1 MQINVMGML
10 DKLFHSNIATKQASV
25 STATKQMSTLEKGS
39 TLKTVQDTA
48 EIGKRQDV
56 MQDWLKDEKKKA
68 GIYEGETLAE
78 NEFANQLAAI
88 KQQLDTMINQ
98 MSQDDYA
105 TMHADGIQITS
116 SDMEQLVTVVE
127 QIKIRLAAYC
137 EDYHPVGGI
146 DTKDLERVLGSAGMA
161 SAVSRKLESYDL
173 PATDENVS
181 EISQAMQRNQ
191 SLSKITREQAVYL
204 MENHLEPTI
213 ENVYRVQHSGVA
225 TTEAVQPLTEED
237 WQQLKGQVEQVI
249 QNSGAEL
256 TEENLETARWMI
268 EHQVALDEKNF
279 LIISSYTGLNGLKEG
294 EQLDAILSA
303 MAKGKSAKQT
313 SLLGEK
319 YGLEAAKEVLDQV
332 EEYVAVQYPEEDV
345 SIQAIT
351 ARRQLEEIRLMMT
364 SEAGMS
370 LLKQGIEIP
379 TKDLTQ
385 LVEELKKQEQEY
397 YQKLYAS
404 EQVEWNSKEAELIK
418 QTEQSRQEL
427 SQMPAYLSGAVMAAS
442 IAEGNPITMQSSLE
456 VGRRQKAVLES
467 AEESYEALMT
477 KPSQEYG
484 DSIRKAFRN
493 VDALLKEMGEELN
506 EQNRRCVRILAYNQ
520 IALTKENLDQ
530 VRALDSEYQY
540 LLTNLTPR
548 VALHIVQ
555 KRINPLNTE
564 IHELNDQIEE
574 IKREIGPSEEEK
586 YSEFLWKLE
595 QKTGISE
602 EDRTAYIGI
611 YRLLNNIN
619 RQDSAALGALVS
631 QGADITLENLLSAAR
646 SRKARNL
653 DVKIEDAFGMAETVF
668 QENSITE
675 QLKLFYQN
683 SDTDNRNY
691 QQQMTEKLKE
701 MRADKKAQQLLAESE
716 QIISPDNLKAAGILT
731 GQSDTELKK
740 YWEKQKRQG
749 RMEDFLHQMTKKE
762 SLEELYKEVEIE
774 LADEIQT
781 ECVEGTSS
789 YNDLEELRLYYHT
802 AQLITN
808 LAQQEEY
815 HIPLEYQREI
825 TDVHLKVVHRSE
837 ENGKVSIETNLT
849 GLGKIVAEFTVRNDQ
864 VSGYILGESVKVTET
879 LEKQKNK
886 IEQAFEQIGLQ
897 INQISCQTDRELP
910 FLSSKQEGDK
920 TVENEQLYD
929 LAKEFLVVLKEM
941 DKIR

>member
-1 MQINVMGML
+1 M
-10 DKLFHSNIATKQASV
+10 
-25 STATKQMSTLEKGS
+25 
-39 TLKTVQDTA
+39 
-48 EIGKRQDV
+48 
-56 MQDWLKDEKKKA
+56 
-68 GIYEGETLAE
+68 
-78 NEFANQLAAI
+78 
-88 KQQLDTMINQ
+88 
-98 MSQDDYA
+98 
-105 TMHADGIQITS
+105 
-116 SDMEQLVTVVE
+116 
-127 QIKIRLAAYC
+127 
-137 EDYHPVGGI
+137 
-146 DTKDLERVLGSAGMA
+146 
-161 SAVSRKLESYDL
+161 
-173 PATDENVS
+173 
-181 EISQAMQRNQ
+181 
-191 SLSKITREQAVYL
+191 
-204 MENHLEPTI
+204 
-213 ENVYRVQHSGVA
+213 
-225 TTEAVQPLTEED
+225 
-237 WQQLKGQVEQVI
+237 
-249 QNSGAEL
+249 
-256 TEENLETARWMI
+256 
-268 EHQVALDEKNF
+268 
-279 LIISSYTGLNGLKEG
+279 
-294 EQLDAILSA
+294 
-303 MAKGKSAKQT
+303 
-313 SLLGEK
+313 
-319 YGLEAAKEVLDQV
+319 
-332 EEYVAVQYPEEDV
+332 
-345 SIQAIT
+345 
-351 ARRQLEEIRLMMT
+351 
-364 SEAGMS
+364 
-370 LLKQGIEIP
+370 
-379 TKDLTQ
+379 
-385 LVEELKKQEQEY
+385 
-397 YQKLYAS
+397 
-404 EQVEWNSKEAELIK
+404 
-418 QTEQSRQEL
+418 
-427 SQMPAYLSGAVMAAS
+427 
-442 IAEGNPITMQSSLE
+442 
-456 VGRRQKAVLES
+456 
-467 AEESYEALMT
+467 
-477 KPSQEYG
+477 
-484 DSIRKAFRN
+484 
-493 VDALLKEMGEELN
+493 
-506 EQNRRCVRILAYNQ
+506 AYNQ

-574 IKREIGPSEEEK
+574 IKLEIGPSEEEK

-602 EDRTAYIGI
+602 EERTAYIGI

-740 YWEKQKRQG
+740 YWEKQKKQG

-815 HIPLEYQREI
+815 HIPLEYQGEI